1 MGPGQAVCAAFR
13 DDPREEAQKYL
24 TPGLSDVLLL
34 FMPRTL
40 EKQERVEAML
50 GEVAEL
56 SLVAARELTV
66 RLRESEDVTET
77 VALAD
82 AFQKVSRAMRL
93 TLALDAKLDRD
104 AERDAER
111 DAREAAREAREAEAG
126 ADKQRTLDSIL
137 GRPARRTFTPAEGRK
152 ARVHNLLN
160 RLIWNESEG
169 DSEEYEVLLDDLSAR
184 LDEAALS
191 DDFETLPVEVLAQRV
206 IKDMG
211 LSGKLTLSLG
221 ERPPDGAPAPHPT
234 LTDIG

>member
-1 MGPGQAVCAAFR
+1 
-13 DDPREEAQKYL
+13 
-24 TPGLSDVLLL
+24 
-34 FMPRTL
+34 MPRTL

-93 TLALDAKLDRD
+93 TLALDAKLD
-104 AERDAER
+104 RDAER

-234 LTDIG
+234 LTDTG